1 MKKFLIVLFVFLMVF
16 GSLLFG
22 RGATEATS
30 DGTIKEDLTIYT
42 HVAVG
47 GALDVRARVV
57 AEYLAKE
64 LGVNVSVE
72 NITGAGGATAATQLL
87 TGSNS
92 PYDLFFAACS
102 VFTSI
107 PVFTETIYSIDD
119 YIPLTAVDVES
130 FGLYVS
136 PKRSGLKSFDD
147 LKNYAK
153 TKEVIFGSGGTGNV
167 THLYQ
172 AGLYNLLGFK
182 ANTLA
187 HNGAVVGLTNNMG
200 GHNVVTMAGLET
212 ARSYVKSGDVV
223 PIMTFSDTAYTG
235 YEGYTVPS
243 VLEVGGNEECVYES
257 LMLIACLASVDDAHA
272 KTLQTA
278 LKNVLANPECIA
290 ALKKVGLNH
299 TPDMSIAELREYVVN
314 EKKVIENILAMISK

>member
-1 MKKFLIVLFVFLMVF
+1 MLF
-16 GSLLFG
+16 
-22 RGATEATS
+22 R
-30 DGTIKEDLTIYT
+30 
-42 HVAVG
+42 
-47 GALDVRARVV
+47 
-57 AEYLAKE
+57 
-64 LGVNVSVE
+64 
-72 NITGAGGATAATQLL
+72 
-87 TGSNS
+87 
-92 PYDLFFAACS
+92 
-102 VFTSI
+102 SI
-107 PVFTETIYSIDD
+107 
-119 YIPLTAVDVES
+119 
-130 FGLYVS
+130 
-136 PKRSGLKSFDD
+136 
-147 LKNYAK
+147 
-153 TKEVIFGSGGTGNV
+153 
-167 THLYQ
+167 
-172 AGLYNLLGFK
+172 
-182 ANTLA
+182 
-187 HNGAVVGLTNNMG
+187 
-200 GHNVVTMAGLET
+200 AGLET